1 MRKLLL
7 AIIFVSA
14 FSLSLL
20 AQSIEVVNASGQYEA
35 QVGEMIKVPVKIR
48 NNSDKPLNLV
58 IKRIGSSV
66 GTSQITYFCWE
77 KDCYDPSDDE
87 LPLSRKIGPG
97 EINSSFINVLDAG
110 LADGFSSVRYLIY
123 DKNDPT
129 NALEYELSFSI
140 KEQDTKKAIFDSKEI
155 VLQDVYPNPVT
166 EFAVFEYQ
174 VLDKE
179 VEAKIIFHN
188 VLGSMVGEYELPNLG
203 NTLKIKTGNMNP
215 GVYFYTLYLDNDGV
229 MTRKL
234 IVRR

>member
-7 AIIFVSA
+7 VITFVCTCVWH
-14 FSLSLL
+14 LW
-20 AQSIEVVNASGQYEA
+20 AQSIAVINASDQYEA
-35 QVGEMIKVPVKIR
+35 QVGEMIKVPIKIR

-58 IKRIGSSV
+58 IKRINSAI

-77 KDCYDPSDDE
+77 KDCFDPADNE

-97 EINSSFINVLDAG
+97 EVNSSFIHVLDAG
-110 LADGFSSVRYLIY
+110 LAEGFSSIKYLIY
-123 DKNDPT
+123 DKNNPA

-140 KEQDTKKAIFDSKEI
+140 KEEDAKKAIFDSKEI

-166 EFAVFEYQ
+166 EYAVFEYQ
-174 VLDKE
+174 ILDE
-179 VEAKIIFHN
+179 EMEAKIIFHN
-188 VLGSMVGEYELPNLG
+188 VLGSLVGEYELPMLG
-203 NTLKIKTGNMNP
+203 NTLKINTENMNP

-234 IVRR
+234 IIRR